1 MENAIDYKELLTHGI
16 TTKDFVRAEFAEI
29 RTEFAE
35 VKTEIKAF
43 ENRLLNRIS
52 AGTILIIAAVIGGY
66 FV

>member
-1 MENAIDYKELLTHGI
+1 MKEQAMDYKELLAHGI
-16 TTKDFVRAEFAEI
+16 APKDFVHA
-29 RTEFAE
+29 EFAE